1 VTDRIA
7 GTVDDRTHR
16 DIFELQERQAQPKM
30 RTLKWAL
37 TIFVVWYLIKN
48 PTGAAHVVTSGWTTL
63 GRGGTALGR
72 FFTNLHL

>member
-1 VTDRIA
+1 M
-7 GTVDDRTHR
+7 
-16 DIFELQERQAQPKM
+16 M
-30 RTLKWAL
+30 RMLKWAL
-37 TIFVVWYLIKN
+37 AIFAAWYLIKN